1 MNVDSDIRN
10 RTFGIE
16 IEMCN
21 LERAKVTLPEG
32 YSWSKEESIDNTDCS
47 SNKQFGG
54 EVNTPPLHLCC
65 LKELHDLRSVYESM
79 VAGDAGDGSGSAK
92 SIASGETTGAITNLG
107 AGGAKKRKL
116 VNFKKL

>member
-65 LKELHDLRSVYESM
+65 LKSCMTSVLY
-79 VAGDAGDGSGSAK
+79 
-92 SIASGETTGAITNLG
+92 TNRWLLQVE
-107 AGGAKKRKL
+107 R
-116 VNFKKL
+116 

>member
-1 MNVDSDIRN
+1 
-10 RTFGIE
+10 
-16 IEMCN
+16 MCN

-79 VAGDAGDGSGSAK
+79 VA
-92 SIASGETTGAITNLG
+92 
-107 AGGAKKRKL
+107 AGGRLNGASTPMCTFMPVIYLLIR
-116 VNFKKL
+116 

>member
-1 MNVDSDIRN
+1 MNVDSDIKN

-79 VAGDAGDGSGSAK
+79 VA
-92 SIASGETTGAITNLG
+92 
-107 AGGAKKRKL
+107 AGGKIKWSIDTHVHIYVGDLSVDQLKKVYL
-116 VNFKKL
+116 MDVS

>member
-1 MNVDSDIRN
+1 MNVDSDIKN

-65 LKELHDLRSVYESM
+65 LKVLQGTITIILWKVFRVIVISTI
-79 VAGDAGDGSGSAK
+79 SATAL
-92 SIASGETTGAITNLG
+92 I
-107 AGGAKKRKL
+107 
-116 VNFKKL
+116 